1 MRLSDETLEALAAEA
16 SAPCLGYAGVF
27 VSSAVLSALIAEVRA
42 LRECEKALEPLA
54 SYARE
59 FADSGDG
66 STEHDRAM
74 LRWATRAESSLAAV
88 RALEDQ

>member
-1 MRLSDETLEALAAEA
+1 MRLSDEELDEITRY
-16 SAPCLGYAGVF
+16 APSIADTE
-27 VSSAVLSALIAEVRA
+27 ALIAEVRA

-74 LRWATRAESSLAAV
+74 LRWATRAESSLVAV
-88 RALEDQ
+88 RALEDA

>member
-1 MRLSDETLEALAAEA
+1 MRLSDEELDEIARYGPSIDDTE
-16 SAPCLGYAGVF
+16 
-27 VSSAVLSALIAEVRA
+27 ALIAEVRA

-74 LRWATRAESSLAAV
+74 LRWATRAESSLVAV
-88 RALEDQ
+88 RALEDA